1 MPHGHG
7 EFQYGADGDKKI
19 SWILP
24 TFNIFALKAK
34 KEKGTLD
41 SMRGDS
47 ELDMGH
53 IITLMEDHLLEPSLM
68 TRERALVSCI
78 TPRGSGERES
88 GSRTSCSG
96 R

>member
-7 EFQYGADGDKKI
+7 EFQYGVKGHKKDQ
-19 SWILP
+19 LY
-24 TFNIFALKAK
+24 FNQLLTSLKAK

-41 SMRGDS
+41 SMKGDS

-88 GSRTSCSG
+88 GSRTSFLG